1 VNFFENEYSGYLVW
15 RFILKK
21 PRLRLWLQG
30 MLYPHKTEF
39 AKILGADIFIDTQKE
54 LGYYRAARNVRS
66 NIVTWQEAPKQ
77 MALMTQIRAG
87 TTFVDCGANVG
98 LWSAQVGRM
107 AAIVPGLRVLAF
119 EANPD
124 TFARLQRTCAALP
137 GVRCFNVAL
146 SDKAR
151 TLAMVGGAASGVF
164 GVHESEFQI
173 GDRVQQIQALPL
185 DDFLGDELIDL
196 VLKVDV
202 EGHELEVVKGAAKAL
217 ARGAVRAILLD
228 GILDRNRAELLAL
241 LTGHGFQLYDCD
253 SLQPHSGDGD
263 RVLAIRA

>member
-1 VNFFENEYSGYLVW
+1 MNFFKNKYIGYLVW
-15 RFILKK
+15 RFILKN
-21 PRLRLWLQG
+21 PRFRLVLQG
-30 MLYPHKTEF
+30 LLYPHRTEF
-39 AKILGADIFIDTQKE
+39 AKILGANVFIDTQKE
-54 LGYYRAARNVRS
+54 LGYYRASRIVRS
-66 NIVTWQEAPKQ
+66 NIVTLQEAPKQ
-77 MALMTQIRAG
+77 LALMTQIRAG

-107 AAIVPGLRVLAF
+107 ATIVPDLHVLAF

-151 TLAMVGGAASGVF
+151 MLDMVGGAASGVF

-173 GDRVQQIQALPL
+173 GDQVQQIQAVPL
-185 DDFLGDELIDL
+185 DDFLGEELTDL

-228 GILDRNRAELLAL
+228 GILDRSRAELLAL
-241 LTGHGFQLYDCD
+241 LAGHGFRLYDGD

-263 RVLAIRA
+263 RVLAIRG